1 MKIVTAIIKP
11 MMLDAVTNA
20 LTAEGIGGMTVY
32 EVKGFGQQR
41 GHAGRAHLTALTQ
54 APHSGANDPAVQFVS
69 KLRLDVAVKDD
80 RVEQIVEAIISAA
93 QTGGVGDGKVFVTD
107 LPQVVRIRNRE
118 TGDAAL

>member
-11 MMLDAVTNA
+11 MRLDPVSDA
-20 LTAEGIGGMTVY
+20 LTALGVGGLTVF

-41 GHAGRAHLTALTQ
+41 GRVDHAHPHYHTA
-54 APHSGANDPAVQFVS
+54 QFLP

-80 RVEQIVEAIISAA
+80 MVDKVVDTIISAA
-93 QTGGVGDGKVFVTD
+93 QSGRVGDGKIFVTD

-118 TGDAAL
+118 TGNEAL

>member
-11 MMLDAVTNA
+11 MMLDAVTDA
-20 LTAEGIGGMTVY
+20 LTAVGIGGMTVQ

-41 GHAGRAHLTALTQ
+41 GHVMTQ
-54 APHSGANDPAVQFVS
+54 TPRSGANAVQFLS
-69 KLRLDVAVKDD
+69 KLRLDLAVKDEM
-80 RVEQIVEAIISAA
+80 VEQVMEAIISAA
-93 QTGGVGDGKVFVTD
+93 HTGRVGDGKVFVTD